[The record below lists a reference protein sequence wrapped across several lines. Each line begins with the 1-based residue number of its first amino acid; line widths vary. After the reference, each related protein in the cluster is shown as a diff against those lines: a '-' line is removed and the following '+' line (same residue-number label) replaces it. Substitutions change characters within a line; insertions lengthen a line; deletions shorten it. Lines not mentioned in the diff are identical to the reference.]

1 MDNDVMIW
9 FFGMYVLGTIIGYRW
24 GFKRGAFSASEKAID
39 SLIEQGVIKTSV
51 DADGVTQ
58 IHKFDE

>member
-24 GFKRGAFSASEKAID
+24 GFKRGAISASENCID
-39 SLIEQGVIKTSV
+39 SLISQGIIKTSK
-51 DADGVTQ
+51 DANGETQ